1 MSGIMTA
8 AAGAV
13 GNSPASA
20 ILLPANITSQ
30 GIGTREA
37 TFRLHSDGTVYY
49 GDNSTFVPQYAWR
62 QSGASADY
70 EARVTINYGPISGTS
85 VVWLPL
91 STTRDWSISDTTGG
105 FEDENG
111 QIEVQIRDV
120 ATSTV
125 LATAI
130 VNLLA
135 NQV

>member
-1 MSGIMTA
+1 MA
-8 AAGAV
+8 AAGAG
-13 GNSPASA
+13 GNSPPSA
-20 ILLPANITSQ
+20 ILLPANIASQ

-37 TFRLHSDGTVYY
+37 TFRLNSDGTVYY
-49 GDNSTFVPQYAWR
+49 GDNGSFVPQYAWR

-85 VVWLPL
+85 GSWLAL
-91 STTRDWSISDTTGG
+91 STTRDWFITDTTGG

-125 LATAI
+125 RATATI
-130 VNLLA
+130 NLLA